1 VILKAFAK
9 KYSLECIKILKVVV
23 KEFNTSIELSFKYII
38 VAITNISKHNKRR
51 AFFYKLK
58 RSLALYNII
67 LRTP

>member
-9 KYSLECIKILKVVV
+9 KHSLKRIKIPRVVV
-23 KEFNTSIELSFKYII
+23 KGFNISIELSFKYII
-38 VAITNISKHNKRR
+38 ATITNISKYNKRR

-67 LRTP
+67 LRTS